1 MSEDAP
7 IVSEDPTRVSRAA
20 IAAGV
25 TRDLDAH
32 LRSLRRKLERAA
44 LRGEPVERLQARVRR
59 EEEQLRRLRA
69 YEQGGQ
75 DTRRTE

>member
-1 MSEDAP
+1 MSEDALN
-7 IVSEDPTRVSRAA
+7 VSEDAPGVSRAA
-20 IAAGV
+20 VLAGV

-69 YEQGGQ
+69 CGQGLQ
-75 DTRRTE
+75 DTRRPE